1 MIPTRMRLQK
11 KNRYYSGPKSD
22 HFDGT
27 LFFNPDGM
35 NPPGLTEVVKWQLAH
50 KRTPWPKEV
59 ACRYAP
65 HTPDALVTGNG
76 MRVTMIGHASLLIQV
91 SGLNIL
97 TDPVFTER
105 VSPFDSVGPKR
116 VCPPGVLFE
125 DLPKIDVVLIT
136 HNHYDHLSH
145 TCLKRLQ
152 ADHAPRIITPLGN
165 DTVIRRKVPDADVTV
180 LDWGGQAPLPGG
192 ANVFAEPCHHWSA
205 RGVTDR
211 RMALWAAFI
220 LETPAGRIYHIGDTS
235 FHEGRNYRAA
245 AEKSGGFRLANL
257 PIGAYEPR
265 FFMKNEHQDPVE
277 AVKGF
282 ELCNAAYAA
291 GHHFGT
297 FQLTDEGHDDPV
309 KLLKAAL
316 SDAGIDEDRFR
327 PLEPGEAFDV
337 PEVD

>member
-1 MIPTRMRLQK
+1 MIPTRMRLHK
-11 KNRYYSGPKSD
+11 KNRYYAGPESD

-35 NPPGLTEVVKWQLAH
+35 NPPGLAEVAKWQFAH
-50 KRTPWPKEV
+50 KRTPWPKQVE
-59 ACRYAP
+59 CRFAP
-65 HTPDALVTGNG
+65 HRPDALVEGND

-91 SGLNIL
+91 AGVNIL
-97 TDPVFTER
+97 TDPVFSER
-105 VSPFDSVGPKR
+105 VSPFNSLGPKR
-116 VCPPGVLFE
+116 VCPPGIAFE
-125 DLPKIDVVLIT
+125 DLPKIDLVLVT
-136 HNHYDHLSH
+136 HNHYDHLSQ

-152 ADHAPRIITPLGN
+152 AEHAPRIVTPLGN
-165 DTVIRRKVPDADVTV
+165 DTVIRRKVPDAMITV
-180 LDWGGQAPLPGG
+180 LDWGHQAQLPGG
-192 ANVFAEPCHHWSA
+192 VRVFAEPCHHWSA
-205 RGVTDR
+205 RGVMDR
-211 RMALWAAFI
+211 RMALWAAFV
-220 LETPAGRIYHIGDTS
+220 LETPAGRIYHIGDTG

-245 AEKSGGFRLANL
+245 AEKYGSFRLANL

-297 FQLTDEGHDDPV
+297 FQLTDEGRDDPV

-316 SDAGIDEDRFR
+316 ADAGIDEERFR

-337 PEVD
+337 PETG